1 MFVTTILFCFF
12 QYGEIHCLTA
22 EDSRGPYLTM
32 RECEER
38 AAEMAD
44 AVRSMNPTT
53 SVRGYKCD
61 KVEGE
66 KT

>member
-1 MFVTTILFCFF
+1 M
-12 QYGEIHCLTA
+12 TA
-22 EDSRGPYLTM
+22 EDNRGPYLTM
-32 RECEER
+32 KECEER

-44 AVRSMNPTT
+44 AVRLMHPTT

-61 KVEGE
+61 KVDGE